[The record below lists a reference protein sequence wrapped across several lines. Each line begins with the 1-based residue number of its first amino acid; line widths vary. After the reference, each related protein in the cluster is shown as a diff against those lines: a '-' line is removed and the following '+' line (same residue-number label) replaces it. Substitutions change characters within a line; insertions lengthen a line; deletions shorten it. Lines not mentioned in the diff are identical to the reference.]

1 MGIKIVRA
9 NPRPGGDEEPWL
21 DERGYQL
28 ADPKRGK
35 EWHHVKNA
43 VFVHTL
49 EEAADLIER
58 KRFAIRMGR
67 KGLRPS
73 LIQSSSL
80 RIIR

>member
-1 MGIKIVRA
+1 MAVKILRMR
-9 NPRPGGDEEPWL
+9 PRPGGDEEPCW

-28 ADPKRGK
+28 GDPRRGA

-43 VFVHTL
+43 IFVKTL
-49 EEAADLIER
+49 EKAADLTEQ
-58 KRFAIRMGR
+58 KKFAIRMGR

-73 LIQSSSL
+73 LVQPSSL